1 MHKYGY
7 GCTKVL
13 PLYMKGFKDILEN
26 VVANLLI
33 VMSIRLTLS
42 WRRPLSYENQSI
54 NMQSK
59 PMLWFLSDR
68 DLRHERSNTESP
80 GLDLLRLPI
89 MTY

>member
-1 MHKYGY
+1 
-7 GCTKVL
+7 
-13 PLYMKGFKDILEN
+13 MKGFKNILEN
-26 VVANLLI
+26 VIANLLI

-59 PMLWFLSDR
+59 PMLWFLC
-68 DLRHERSNTESP
+68 NTESP

>member
-1 MHKYGY
+1 
-7 GCTKVL
+7 
-13 PLYMKGFKDILEN
+13 MKGFKNILEN